1 MRRPALLAAV
11 ALTGALAA
19 PAAAHKGNP
28 DFESVVNRVAGAGG
42 LRVEVVNGDDS
53 LQLVNGGEQ
62 EVVVVGYEDEP
73 YVRMRRDGVVEV
85 NERSTATY
93 LNEERFGGVD
103 VPATADPKAAPRWRV
118 VARNGRFAFHD
129 HRIHW
134 MNESD
139 PPKVDDKSKR
149 TRVFDWTVPLRAG
162 GAPASIEGTLWWRG
176 REDGVPLPALVAG
189 GAVILGSLVLLVVVR
204 RRRRTSE
211 PREEAW

>member
-1 MRRPALLAAV
+1 MRRSALLAAV

-28 DFESVVNRVAGAGG
+28 DFESVVNRVAGADG
-42 LRVEVVNGDDS
+42 LRVQVVNGDDS

-103 VPATADPKAAPRWRV
+103 VPAAADPKARPRWRV

-134 MNESD
+134 MNEND
-139 PPKVDDKSKR
+139 PPKVGDKSQR
-149 TRVFDWTVPLRAG
+149 TRVFDWTVPLQVG

-176 REDGVPLPALVAG
+176 RSDGLPLPALVAG
-189 GAVILGSLVLLVVVR
+189 SVLIVGSLVLLLVVR
-204 RRRRTSE
+204 RRRHTPDPGAE
-211 PREEAW
+211 LW